1 MLMDEA
7 KEIYFKYDC
16 SLFVMAREENILYEE
31 FKFLNIADTTLDE
44 WKQEKFLS
52 LWQQLKKS
60 GSSNLFNRM
69 YNLTE
74 NNHNRENLLILKEA
88 LYKVKYD
95 SFKTNAY
102 ISEIILGRKVF
113 SERSGMIFWA
123 HDIGEHEIAMELIK
137 FVIKLLDINTDN
149 KNLISRCERD
159 KQKCYLISS
168 ELNYVV
174 PNNE

>member
-1 MLMDEA
+1 MLMNEA

-16 SLFVMAREENILYEE
+16 SLFAMAREENILYEE

-52 LWQQLKKS
+52 LWQQLKES

-113 SERSGMIFWA
+113 FERSGM
-123 HDIGEHEIAMELIK
+123 
-137 FVIKLLDINTDN
+137 
-149 KNLISRCERD
+149 
-159 KQKCYLISS
+159 
-168 ELNYVV
+168 
-174 PNNE
+174 